1 MPRTSAIFLLA
12 LLLTSC
18 GGQPAGQ
25 GQGGPPQVGFVTV
38 NEKPVTISTELA
50 GRTSPY
56 ETSDVRPQVNG
67 LIRARLF
74 QEGDWVKE
82 GQPLYRIDAAPYEAQ
97 VASSRA
103 ALARAKA
110 AIESS
115 DALAR
120 RYAELVKINAVSRQE
135 YENAVT
141 AAGQAH
147 ADVAAQQAA
156 LDAALVDLKRTT
168 VTAPISGR
176 IGRSAFTTGALVSAS
191 QANPLTTIQRLDPIY
206 VDITQSSADQ
216 LRLRQQLLAGE
227 LSREGKV
234 RVSLTLEDGTVYP
247 VEGVV
252 KFTDV
257 TVDPSTGS
265 QTIRA
270 EFANPNGLL
279 LPGMYV
285 RATFAEG
292 TREKAILVPQRAV
305 SSRDEKGRAVI
316 MVIGKGDKL
325 EPRAVTLSR
334 TVGDNWLATSGLKSG
349 DRVAVE
355 GTMNLQPGTPVKA
368 VPWSPGKEGAGAE
381 KPDSGTEKTGAD
393 GAHKGA

>member
-1 MPRTSAIFLLA
+1 MLRSSAALAVALFLM
-12 LLLTSC
+12 SC
-18 GGQPAGQ
+18 GQQPDGQ
-25 GQGGPPQVGFVTV
+25 GQSAAPQVGYVAVREESVTL
-38 NEKPVTISTELA
+38 STELA

-74 QEGDWVKE
+74 QEGDQVKA
-82 GQPLYRIDAAPYEAQ
+82 GQPLYHIDPAPYEAQ
-97 VASSRA
+97 VASARA
-103 ALARAKA
+103 ALERARS
-110 AIESS
+110 AIASS

-135 YENAVT
+135 YDNAVT

-156 LDAALVDLKRTT
+156 LNAASIDLRRTT

-191 QANPLTTIQRLDPIY
+191 QAGALATIQRLDPIY

-216 LRLRQQLLAGE
+216 LRLRQKLLAGQ
-227 LSREGKV
+227 LSRDGNSARV
-234 RVSLTLEDGTVYP
+234 RLTLEDGTVYP

-270 EFANPNGLL
+270 QFANPNGLL

-285 RATFAEG
+285 RATFVEG
-292 TREKAILVPQRAV
+292 TQDKAILVPQRAV
-305 SSRDEKGRAVI
+305 SRDEKGQAVV
-316 MVIGKGDKL
+316 MVIGQGDKL
-325 EPRAVTLSR
+325 EPRVITLSR
-334 TVGDNWLATSGLKSG
+334 TIGDNWLVISGLKSG

-368 VPWSPGKEGAGAE
+368 VPWSADKAGKAA
-381 KPDSGTEKTGAD
+381 SAN
-393 GAHKGA
+393 KGV

>member
-1 MPRTSAIFLLA
+1 MPRSSLTLAIALFLM
-12 LLLTSC
+12 SC
-18 GGQPAGQ
+18 GQGPSGQ
-25 GQGGPPQVGFVTV
+25 GQPSAPQVGY
-38 NEKPVTISTELA
+38 VTIRTESVTLSTELA

-67 LIRARLF
+67 LILARLF
-74 QEGDWVKE
+74 QEGDWVKA

-97 VASSRA
+97 AASARA
-103 ALARAKA
+103 AIARARA
-110 AIESS
+110 AIASS
-115 DALAR
+115 DALVR

-156 LDAALVDLKRTT
+156 LNAAQIDLRRTT
-168 VTAPISGR
+168 ITAPIAGR

-191 QANPLTTIQRLDPIY
+191 QADALATIQRLDPIY

-216 LRLRQQLLAGE
+216 LRLRQQLLAGR
-227 LSREGKV
+227 LSRDGNAAHV
-234 RVSLTLEDGTVYP
+234 RITLEDGTLYP
-247 VEGVV
+247 LEGVV

-270 EFANPNGLL
+270 QFANPNGLL

-285 RATFAEG
+285 RATFVEG
-292 TREKAILVPQRAV
+292 TQEKAVLVPQRAV
-305 SSRDEKGRAVI
+305 SRDEKGQAFV
-316 MVIGKGDKL
+316 MVIGQGDKL
-325 EPRAVTLSR
+325 EPRPLKVSR
-334 TVGDNWLATSGLKSG
+334 TVGDNWLVLSGLKPG

-368 VPWSPGKEGAGAE
+368 VPWSPGKAAPGGQQPGAKG
-381 KPDSGTEKTGAD
+381 
-393 GAHKGA
+393 KGA

>member
-1 MPRTSAIFLLA
+1 MLRSSAALA
-12 LLLTSC
+12 LALFLMSC
-18 GGQPAGQ
+18 GKQPDGQ
-25 GQGGPPQVGFVTV
+25 GQPTAPQVGYVAVKEESVTL
-38 NEKPVTISTELA
+38 STELA

-74 QEGDWVKE
+74 QEGDQVKA
-82 GQPLYRIDAAPYEAQ
+82 GQPLYHIDPAPYEAQ
-97 VASSRA
+97 VASARA
-103 ALARAKA
+103 ALERARS
-110 AIESS
+110 AIASS
-115 DALAR
+115 DALVR
-120 RYAELVKINAVSRQE
+120 RYAELVKINAVSRQD
-135 YENAVT
+135 YDNALT

-156 LDAALVDLKRTT
+156 LNAASIDLRRTT

-191 QANPLTTIQRLDPIY
+191 QAGALTTIQRLDPIY

-216 LRLRQQLLAGE
+216 LRLRQKLLAGQ
-227 LSREGKV
+227 LSRDGNSARV
-234 RVSLTLEDGTVYP
+234 RLTLEDGTVYP

-270 EFANPNGLL
+270 QFANPNGLL

-285 RATFAEG
+285 RATFVEG
-292 TREKAILVPQRAV
+292 TQDKAILVPQRAV
-305 SSRDEKGRAVI
+305 SRDEKGQAVV
-316 MVIGKGDKL
+316 MVIGQGDKL
-325 EPRAVTLSR
+325 EPRMIKLSR
-334 TVGDNWLATSGLKSG
+334 TIGDNWLVISGLKPG

-368 VPWSPGKEGAGAE
+368 APWSADKAGKAA
-381 KPDSGTEKTGAD
+381 A
-393 GAHKGA
+393 ANKGA

>member
-1 MPRTSAIFLLA
+1 M
-12 LLLTSC
+12 SC
-18 GGQPAGQ
+18 GKQPDGQ
-25 GQGGPPQVGFVTV
+25 GQPTAPQVGYVAVKEESVTL
-38 NEKPVTISTELA
+38 STELA

-74 QEGDWVKE
+74 QEGDQVKA
-82 GQPLYRIDAAPYEAQ
+82 GQPLYHIDPAPYEAQ
-97 VASSRA
+97 VASARA
-103 ALARAKA
+103 ALERARS
-110 AIESS
+110 AIASS

-120 RYAELVKINAVSRQE
+120 RYAELVKINAVSRQD
-135 YENAVT
+135 YDNALT

-156 LDAALVDLKRTT
+156 LNAASIDLRRTT

-191 QANPLTTIQRLDPIY
+191 QAGALTTIQRLDPIY

-216 LRLRQQLLAGE
+216 LRLRQKLLAGQ
-227 LSREGKV
+227 LSRDGSSARV
-234 RVSLTLEDGTVYP
+234 RLTLEDGTVYP

-270 EFANPNGLL
+270 QFANPNGLL

-285 RATFAEG
+285 RATFVEG
-292 TREKAILVPQRAV
+292 TQDKAILVPQRAV
-305 SSRDEKGRAVI
+305 SRDEKGQAVV
-316 MVIGKGDKL
+316 MVIGQGDKL
-325 EPRAVTLSR
+325 EPRMIKLSR
-334 TVGDNWLATSGLKSG
+334 TIGDNWLVISGLKPG

-368 VPWSPGKEGAGAE
+368 VPWSADKAGKAA
-381 KPDSGTEKTGAD
+381 A
-393 GAHKGA
+393 ANKGA